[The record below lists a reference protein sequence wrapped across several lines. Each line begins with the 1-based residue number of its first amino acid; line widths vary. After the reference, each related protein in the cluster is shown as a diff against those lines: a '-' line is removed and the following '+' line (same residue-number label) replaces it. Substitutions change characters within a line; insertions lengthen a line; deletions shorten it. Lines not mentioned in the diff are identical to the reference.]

1 MLYIKHLP
9 MSFLS
14 CYLALAAAVLQKYK
28 IISRSNRRQST
39 GDSGIWFVSLQI
51 LWNEQFIFFSPLQKS
66 SKGGPGVQ
74 SYPNFNPSADVV
86 ALDKAI
92 TVKGKRNIYLPC
104 YIRTLP

>member
-1 MLYIKHLP
+1 MIQASGLCLCKFFG
-9 MSFLS
+9 MSNLF
-14 CYLALAAAVLQKYK
+14 
-28 IISRSNRRQST
+28 
-39 GDSGIWFVSLQI
+39 
-51 LWNEQFIFFSPLQKS
+51 FFSPLQKS